1 MFSSKCG
8 PALYRAAMS
17 ERRFCFLLRCLRFDD
32 LATREQRKENDKF
45 APIRKV
51 WDLFIAQ
58 CKSGYTPGA
67 HITIDEQLLGFRGRC
82 PFRMYICNKPAR
94 YGIKIIMI
102 CDVETKYM
110 LGAMPYLGKHTKP
123 PQGMSL
129 GHFVTLQLVEPY
141 KHTNRNITGDNWFTS
156 MQLVNDLLQN
166 YGLTY
171 VGTLR
176 LNKPYTPQVMT
187 DKKVIPRGC
196 TAFLY
201 DRALTMLSYHPDKK
215 KTKFVQLMST
225 MHYQPVIEANG
236 KPEVVICYNKTKGG
250 VDAFDQMCARY
261 SCSRKTKRWP
271 LCVFYGMLNAAIIN
285 AWIIYNRMQKDRGQ
299 PEMERRIFM
308 MKLAEDLIFPW
319 AKDRMSFQGMHRSS
333 QMTIKDVYSI
343 NLPHQ
348 QPAQG
353 NNSMKRCA
361 FCTRKKD
368 RKTRQQCI
376 HCLRPVCVEH
386 AKPICCDCI

>member
-1 MFSSKCG
+1 
-8 PALYRAAMS
+8 
-17 ERRFCFLLRCLRFDD
+17 
-32 LATREQRKENDKF
+32 
-45 APIRKV
+45 
-51 WDLFIAQ
+51 
-58 CKSGYTPGA
+58 
-67 HITIDEQLLGFRGRC
+67 
-82 PFRMYICNKPAR
+82 
-94 YGIKIIMI
+94 
-102 CDVETKYM
+102 
-110 LGAMPYLGKHTKP
+110 
-123 PQGMSL
+123 
-129 GHFVTLQLVEPY
+129 
-141 KHTNRNITGDNWFTS
+141 
-156 MQLVNDLLQN
+156 MQLVNDLQN

-236 KPEVVICYNKTKGG
+236 KPEVVICYNKTKGS

-319 AKDRMSFQGMHRSS
+319 AEDRMSFQGMHRSS